1 MTKPYIAAALACA
14 VFSGSASA
22 QGLFSFDPAE
32 GGAFVSGY
40 VGSASQGDA
49 ELSGAMTRLDAEYDS
64 SAAYGVAVGYR
75 LPFKYWT
82 YFQPRLEL
90 EVSTSEAD
98 VSDVRL
104 NRAARAAT
112 GDVSTTYFLFNN
124 YNDITWSKGQRLVP
138 FVGGGLGVAQI
149 DLNLRETG
157 TPGATIDDD
166 VTALATTFAGG
177 LTWHASERFELYG
190 EARYTTVYGAE
201 FDRLTTGSATA
212 RPLEDDFD
220 AVSFTVGGRIGF

>member
-14 VFSGSASA
+14 VFAGSASA

-49 ELSGAMTRLDAEYDS
+49 ELGGAMTRLDAGFDS
-64 SAAYGVAVGYR
+64 SAAYGAAAGYR

-98 VSDVRL
+98 ISDLRL
-104 NRAARAAT
+104 NGMAGAAT

-124 YNDITWSKGQRLVP
+124 YNDITWSEGQRLVP
-138 FVGGGLGVAQI
+138 FVGGGLGLAQV
-149 DLNLRETG
+149 DLKLQESG
-157 TPGATIDDD
+157 VPGATIDDD
-166 VTALATTFAGG
+166 VTAFATTFAGG

-201 FDRLTTGSATA
+201 FDRLATGSLAA
-212 RPLEDDFD
+212 RPLEDDLD
-220 AVSFTVGGRIGF
+220 AVTFTVGGRIGF